1 MQIYLSGFSVP
12 VVCGSVNGQKV
23 DGWKVNGWKVIIYI
37 GKLADEGFHKENID
51 LSIGADFY

>member
-23 DGWKVNGWKVIIYI
+23 DGWKVIIYI